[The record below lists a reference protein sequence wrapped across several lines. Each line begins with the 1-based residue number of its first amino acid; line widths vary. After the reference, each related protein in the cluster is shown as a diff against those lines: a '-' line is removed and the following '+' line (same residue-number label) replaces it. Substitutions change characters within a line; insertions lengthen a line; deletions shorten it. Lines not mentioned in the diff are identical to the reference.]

1 MLLALGGLLLGSSV
15 AMGQTL
21 APNGVRRAS
30 DAHPWSQAHADAA
43 RTGQSSAVGP
53 TLGQLNFKYL
63 IPERAPGLAVA
74 RDGSVNTG
82 DIFNDA
88 AWSCEDFVSL
98 LSSEGDVKWHTKIPS
113 FPWGFSQGTVSRPA
127 FDAGGNAIVQG
138 SAGKLHKIDRSGK
151 ILWTYSGRDDMT
163 NDASPAILADGS
175 IRAFQFGMYALS
187 ANGQVLWSN
196 GGGGGTPAVSFN
208 GDMATGAGKS
218 KEPHT
223 FPSVFYL
230 NANGTVRWIVST
242 LYGGGSVPVFD
253 PDGTLYIVVDLQG
266 LTAYDP
272 WGKALWINTA
282 GSIAFA
288 PALGKNGQLYL
299 PNGNMLSAINRKTGA
314 ILWSVHLAGTV
325 VDSVAIDA
333 RDNIYATTT
342 NGYLCAVRADGTLL
356 WQKAICDKFITQAVI
371 GTEGQ
376 ALASGS
382 EGNQYFIYGIQ

>member
-1 MLLALGGLLLGSSV
+1 MLLALGGLLLGTSVTMAQSFPSSG
-15 AMGQTL
+15 MG
-21 APNGVRRAS
+21 RAG
-30 DAHPWSQAHADAA
+30 DVHPWSQAHADPA
-43 RTGQSSAVGP
+43 RTGQSPAAGP
-53 TLGQLNFKYL
+53 TLGQLSFKYL

-88 AWSCEDFVSL
+88 AWSCEDYVSL
-98 LSSEGDVKWHTKIPS
+98 LSSSGDLKWHTKIPS
-113 FPWGFSQGTVSRPA
+113 FPWGASQGTRSRPA
-127 FDAGGNAIVQG
+127 FDAAGNAIVQG
-138 SAGKLHKIDRSGK
+138 SAGKLHKIDRMGK

-163 NDASPAILADGS
+163 NDASPAVLRDGS
-175 IRAFQFGMYALS
+175 IRAFQMGMYALS
-187 ANGQVLWSN
+187 ANGELLWNN

-208 GDMATGAGKS
+208 GDMATGAGRS
-218 KEPHT
+218 KEPHG

-242 LYGGGSVPVFD
+242 THGGGSVPVFD

-272 WGKALWINTA
+272 WGKVLWIHSA
-282 GSIAFA
+282 GSIAYA

-299 PNGNMLSAINRKTGA
+299 PNGDMLSAINRKTGA
-314 ILWSVHLAGTV
+314 ALWSVRLAGTV

-342 NGYLCAVRADGTLL
+342 NGYVCAVRANGTLL
-356 WQKAICDKFITQAVI
+356 WQTNICDVFVTPLVI
-371 GTEGQ
+371 GTEGR
-376 ALASGS
+376 AFASGS
-382 EGNQYFIYGIQ
+382 EGNDYFIYGIQ